1 MDQKLLLKI
10 KTKLEQEKKEIE
22 ARLKKFADKDK
33 NLKDDWD
40 TRFPSFNGKE
50 SGSASLEQAADE
62 VEEYSNLLPVEH
74 SLELKLKNINSAL
87 NKIKSKKY
95 GICDKCQKKI
105 EKERIKAYPEA
116 QYCLKCK

>member
-1 MDQKLLLKI
+1 MDQKSLLKI
-10 KTKLEQEKKEIE
+10 KLKLEQEKKEIE
-22 ARLKKFADKDK
+22 ERLKKFANKDK

-50 SGSASLEQAADE
+50 SGNVSLEQAADE

-87 NKIKSKKY
+87 KKIKLKKY
-95 GICDKCQKKI
+95 GICDKCHKKI
-105 EKERIKAYPEA
+105 EEKRIKAYPEA
-116 QYCLKCK
+116 QHCLKCK

>member
-10 KTKLEQEKKEIE
+10 KIKLEQEKKEIE
-22 ARLKKFADKDK
+22 ARLKKFANKDK